1 MRQNKL
7 FSMIGS
13 GVSGHAAR
21 ETPRCCLAISSPL
34 LLAWLLLLL
43 GWCGST
49 ALALEGA
56 ADQPIYID
64 SNSAIYDDS
73 KGISIY
79 TGNVIARQGSMHMN
93 SSKLVVYL
101 KNGEVDKL
109 VATGN
114 PARFKQ
120 TPEEGKEDIKGKSLT
135 AEYYP
140 NKALLILIDDAV
152 VWQGGNTYASEVIKY
167 NSKTSVV
174 MAGEKST
181 DSKRVHVVLQPKKKN
196 GSANGKTGGKTTDQK
211 VQ

>member
-1 MRQNKL
+1 M
-7 FSMIGS
+7 
-13 GVSGHAAR
+13 
-21 ETPRCCLAISSPL
+21 
-34 LLAWLLLLL
+34 L